1 MSVTPPATPTNPASD
16 WRDMEV
22 SELVHRVVPSP
33 NFGDR
38 ALPITMLVV
47 HYTEMKPMETAL
59 ERLTTEEGG
68 VSAHYLISEEG
79 EVIQLV
85 SEAKRAWHAGAS
97 YWRGIKDVNSAS
109 IGIELDHPGHDPA
122 NGGYRGFTDAQ
133 IEALVPLMTRIIKD
147 HDIPRANVVGHSDV
161 APMRKIDPGELFPWD
176 RIADYGLCL
185 PSPTKFEQADPFD
198 NDGAFILALERYGYD
213 ITEGRKAIEA
223 FERRW
228 RPERI
233 EGKPDAQLGAILW
246 HLLLERDR
254 GATR

>member
-1 MSVTPPATPTNPASD
+1 MNGALGGED

-22 SELVHRVVPSP
+22 SELVHKIVPSP

-38 ALPITMLVV
+38 ALPVTMLVI
-47 HYTEMKPMETAL
+47 HYTEMKPVETAL
-59 ERLTTEEGG
+59 QRLTDREAG
-68 VSAHYLISEEG
+68 VSAHYLITEEG

-109 IGIELDHPGHDPA
+109 IGIELDHPGH
-122 NGGYRGFTDAQ
+122 GLGYRGFTEAQ
-133 IEALVPLMTRIIKD
+133 IEALVPLAARIVKQY
-147 HDIPRANVVGHSDV
+147 DIPRANVVGHSDV
-161 APMRKIDPGELFPWD
+161 APMRKVDPGELFPWD
-176 RIADYGLCL
+176 RLADYDLCL
-185 PSPTKFEQADPFD
+185 PIPAKIERTDPFH
-198 NDGAFILALERYGYD
+198 NEGAFLLALERFGYD
-213 ITEGRKAIEA
+213 ITEGRKTIEA

-246 HLLLERDR
+246 QLLLERDQGKAR
-254 GATR
+254 

>member
-1 MSVTPPATPTNPASD
+1 MSPIPPKDAPSGD

-22 SELVHRVVPSP
+22 SELVHRVEPSP
-33 NFGDR
+33 NCNDR
-38 ALPITMLVV
+38 KLPISMLVI
-47 HYTEMKPMETAL
+47 HYTEMKPVETAL
-59 ERLTTEEGG
+59 DRLTDREAG
-68 VSAHYLISEEG
+68 VSAHYLITEAG

-109 IGIELDHPGHDPA
+109 IGIELDHPGHA
-122 NGGYRGFTDAQ
+122 GGYRGFEEAQ
-133 IEALVPLMTRIIKD
+133 FEALVPLVARIVKD
-147 HDIPRANVVGHSDV
+147 HDIARTNVVGHSDV
-161 APMRKIDPGELFPWD
+161 APMRKVDPGELFPWE
-176 RIADYGLCL
+176 RLSEYELCL
-185 PSPTKFEQADPFD
+185 STPAKFEQADPFD
-198 NDGAFILALERYGYD
+198 NDGAFILALERFGYD

-246 HLLLERDR
+246 QLLLERDQGLAR
-254 GATR
+254 

>member
-1 MSVTPPATPTNPASD
+1 MADMGGSA

-22 SELVHRVVPSP
+22 GELVHRVEPSP
-33 NFGDR
+33 NFNDR
-38 ALPITMLVV
+38 ALPVSMCVL
-47 HYTEMKPMETAL
+47 HYTEMKPVETAL
-59 ERLTTEEGG
+59 EKLTSPEGG
-68 VSAHYLISEEG
+68 VSAHYLITEEG

-85 SEAKRAWHAGAS
+85 SEEKRAWHAGAS

-109 IGIELDHPGHDPA
+109 IGIELDHPGHA
-122 NGGYRGFTDAQ
+122 GGYRDFSEAQ
-133 IEALVPLMTRIIKD
+133 FEALVPLVARIVKD

-161 APMRKIDPGELFPWD
+161 APLRKIDPGELFPWD
-176 RIADYGLCL
+176 RLAEYGLCL
-185 PSPTKFEQADPFD
+185 PRPAKLEQVDPFH
-198 NDGAFILALERYGYD
+198 NEGAFILALERYGYD

-246 HLLLERDR
+246 HLLLERDQGR
-254 GATR
+254 AR